1 MRWTPFLISIKTKG
15 RRAAG
20 SLGLE
25 ARRHVSVRGARSPGR
40 GAPRQPHDRSI
51 RAALVKTAL
60 RPRECRAPG
69 RGRCRPEAPRPAA
82 GRRRRPCHPGG
93 SFWGEKGRREH
104 GSHGPSEAGEG
115 GAPPRARR
123 RPRPPLPF
131 WERIASPVLRSPNT
145 DKGPSIF
152 AAGHTSSFTHT
163 AGSKRLAPG
172 PGGGHSCGDCV
183 ELA

>member
-1 MRWTPFLISIKTKG
+1 MPRSGKRALPPRSAKTRRGSETPPVPPGEPFLG
-15 RRAAG
+15 RER
-20 SLGLE
+20 
-25 ARRHVSVRGARSPGR
+25 
-40 GAPRQPHDRSI
+40 
-51 RAALVKTAL
+51 K
-60 RPRECRAPG
+60 
-69 RGRCRPEAPRPAA
+69 
-82 GRRRRPCHPGG
+82 
-93 SFWGEKGRREH
+93 RREH
-104 GSHGPSEAGEG
+104 RSHGPSEAGEG

-163 AGSKRLAPG
+163 AGSKRLVPG
-172 PGGGHSCGDCV
+172 PGGGHSSGDCV